1 MQFLKPGQRESLTVK
16 KVRAHGSPDNRSITV
31 GFALPLSSEVVRG
44 LPKNLQ
50 DEYRG
55 MKSAGT
61 GVSVV
66 EFDSTIDSQNIE
78 FFRLP
83 KTKDVDF
90 KMLDADLESLC
101 LERTDAKDVVL
112 TFKVTCSMTKASW
125 DWIWY
130 AFTREIF
137 AEFEECQQEL
147 DVKEGA
153 GPAN

>member
-1 MQFLKPGQRESLTVK
+1 
-16 KVRAHGSPDNRSITV
+16 VRAHGSTDKRAITV
-31 GFALPLSSEVVRG
+31 GFALPLSAEVVRG
-44 LPKNLQ
+44 LPKNVQ

-61 GVSVV
+61 GVTVV
-66 EFDSTIDSQNIE
+66 EFDSTVDSQNIK

-83 KTKDVDF
+83 KTREVDFQMQDVD
-90 KMLDADLESLC
+90 LEDLC

-112 TFKVTCSMTKASW
+112 TFKVTLGMTKASW

-137 AEFEECQQEL
+137 AEFEECQTEL
-147 DVKEGA
+147 EVKEGA